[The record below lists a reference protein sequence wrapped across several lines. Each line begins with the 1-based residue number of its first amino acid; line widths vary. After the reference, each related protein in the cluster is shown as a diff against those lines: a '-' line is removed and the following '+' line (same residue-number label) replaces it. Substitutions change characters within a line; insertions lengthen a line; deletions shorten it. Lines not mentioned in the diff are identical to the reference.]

1 MDDKIF
7 VAHPFCFPT
16 QIVMVDDDLDGVS
29 LMLDSNLLSLGR
41 SRALADLESSKV
53 AGSTTSAKS
62 SVLVSA

>member
-41 SRALADLESSKV
+41 FKGAS
-53 AGSTTSAKS
+53 
-62 SVLVSA
+62 